1 MVSKKIVQKK
11 TNESTKRE
19 LPNSLQENDNVEE
32 QGINEIVNN
41 VNNSQEAILI
51 IYRYEKQ
58 GKYGKQGQILKKFK
72 NTENFFDNVC

>member
-58 GKYGKQGQILKKFK
+58 GIYGKQGQILKKFK